1 MFLVDDGSD
10 QDYDSHIMVW
20 QLPIVPPDAIV
31 TTTSSDTTDHNVTTT
46 TTKDHESRASSSLDL
61 GPTPGSGV
69 ITVDSD
75 DDHDDEMSKLPENFG
90 NDSGNDSYKNWNKD
104 VESLLQH
111 VAVSNDDDDQ
121 LQIRSSP
128 DGGEE

>member
-20 QLPIVPPDAIV
+20 QLPIVPPDTIT
-31 TTTSSDTTDHNVTTT
+31 TTTSTTSDTTDH
-46 TTKDHESRASSSLDL
+46 KESRPASSLDL

-75 DDHDDEMSKLPENFG
+75 DDKDVSELPENFG

-111 VAVSNDDDDQ
+111 VAVNKDDDDNEI
-121 LQIRSSP
+121 QIRSSP